1 MARFPVTV
9 DPSAPRETGTPTY
22 VLEGT
27 VAQAAD
33 GTGPVRRPDSERPA
47 CALTV
52 WHCST
57 GQVAGVDI
65 SGLTIVAVGRRDPGA
80 ARRILFLDEDADP
93 EQVGAILDLVWGR
106 LGIAW
111 AGLISVTDY
120 VGAYQVPIQFDQ
132 AAVTLQDRLH
142 LALAAETGEQW
153 IEIPELELPWRSVE
167 GRAATARF
175 RVEG

>member
-1 MARFPVTV
+1 MARLPVTV
-9 DPSAPRETGTPTY
+9 DPSPPRETGTPTY

-33 GTGPVRRPDSERPA
+33 GTGPVRRPDTERPA
-47 CALTV
+47 CAVTV

-57 GQVAGVDI
+57 GQVNGVDV
-65 SGLTIVAVGRRDPGA
+65 SGLTIVAVGRRDPDVA
-80 ARRILFLDEDADP
+80 QRILFLDEDADP
-93 EQVGAILDLVWGR
+93 EQVGAILDLGWGR

-111 AGLISVTDY
+111 AGLISVTDFG
-120 VGAYQVPIQFDQ
+120 GAYQVPIQFDEP
-132 AAVTLQDRLH
+132 VVSVHDRLY
-142 LALAAETGEQW
+142 LSLAAEIGEQW